1 MEEAAIIAVIS
12 QTLKI
17 DANYDDWTFNGG
29 EAQFVTAMAEKLG
42 IPESNVVITETREG
56 SVIIDFDLI
65 VDENSLLSADDL

>member
-1 MEEAAIIAVIS
+1 
-12 QTLKI
+12 
-17 DANYDDWTFNGG
+17 
-29 EAQFVTAMAEKLG
+29 MADKLG